1 MKNWQRLRKER
12 RDITDHL
19 IHWTKDFGTLLEI
32 LDCGYLT
39 PTFAP
44 VYSVYA
50 KEKRDTIRGSIP
62 AVCFTE
68 QPLDCFYRACKLGIA
83 RYRPYGIVVH
93 KYALYAYGGRPVIY
107 GDNSTLEELPDNRK
121 YLWVGYDP
129 IPNQEGYPLDFT
141 HEREWRCT
149 VNSNPQFGYTNM
161 PNEGV
166 PILLP
171 WDAHHDSDS
180 YRFRIIVNEREEKNY
195 IPALVQSKPTRS
207 KILREYFSKLPEA
220 SVVSIEEVGDFIH
233 KLQLTSL
240 RFEDI
245 KVPLG

>member
-1 MKNWQRLRKER
+1 VKNWQRLRKER
-12 RDITDHL
+12 RDITDYL
-19 IHWTKDFGTLLEI
+19 IHWTKDLGTLLAI
-32 LDCGYLT
+32 LDSGYLT

-50 KEKRDTIRGSIP
+50 KEKRDTIKGPIP

-107 GDNSTLEELPDNRK
+107 GDDSVLEALPDNLK

-141 HEREWRCT
+141 HEREWRCI
-149 VNSNPQFGYTNM
+149 VNLNSQFGYTDM

-171 WDAHHDSDS
+171 WDAYHDHDS
-180 YRFRIIVNEREEKNY
+180 YRFRIIVKERDEKDY
-195 IPALVQSKPTRS
+195 ISELVEPKPARS
-207 KILREYFSKLPEA
+207 KILRDYFSRLSEA
-220 SVVSIEEVGDFIH
+220 PVVSIGEVGDLIH
-233 KLQLTSL
+233 KLQPTSL

-245 KVPLG
+245 